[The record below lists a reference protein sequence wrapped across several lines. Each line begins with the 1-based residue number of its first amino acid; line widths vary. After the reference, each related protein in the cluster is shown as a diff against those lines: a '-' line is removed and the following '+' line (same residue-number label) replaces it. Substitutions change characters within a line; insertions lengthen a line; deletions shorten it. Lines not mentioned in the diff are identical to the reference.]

1 VKPPVSNP
9 FAWTRHKLGVLRDNA
24 TIALE
29 PMTPEAA
36 HLLGPAVAAIDPW
49 KRYGFDGAT
58 LARGFETTGD
68 GAVRFQV
75 HIEGALAGIV
85 IARSP
90 WLTGPYLQMLALLPS
105 YSGRGVGAVVLRWFE
120 DTARAGNARNIWLC
134 VAGFNVDAHR
144 LYVRHGF
151 ERVGMLPDLLQDG
164 VDEMLMRKKL

>member
-1 VKPPVSNP
+1 MKPPISNP
-9 FAWTRHKLGVLRDNA
+9 YAWTPHALGTLRDGA
-24 TIALE
+24 ELLLE
-29 PMTPEAA
+29 PMTADAA
-36 HLLGPAVAAIDPW
+36 QRLGPAVASIDPW

-75 HIEGALAGIV
+75 QIDGVLAGIV
-85 IARSP
+85 IVRSP
-90 WLTGPYLQMLALLPS
+90 WLTGPYLQMLALLPG
-105 YSGRGVGAVVLRWFE
+105 YSGRGIGAIILRWFE
-120 DTARAGNARNIWLC
+120 ATARSGNARNIWLC